1 MEKNSGG
8 SWYPE
13 RTHPSDNGDSGE
25 LNLGQLWKQQLF
37 CQGRVIHYS
46 FSDQLSR
53 HHRANLCSLAAC
65 CILKQIYKLRCRC
78 GDCLLIPLIPSSS
91 FLGES
96 PFVLMSTFL
105 SYPSTTLWAVPL
117 CDCVPQSRVSIF
129 TCRRHRACD
138 SCFPHDLSLFG
149 LFSSVLCPLSFSL
162 NLVWKYSSPFSNVA
176 ALCHPLFGRRLLKPA
191 CCFSPQ
197 G

>member
-65 CILKQIYKLRCRC
+65 CSLKQIYKLRCRC
-78 GDCLLIPLIPSSS
+78 GDCLLIPLIPP
-91 FLGES
+91 L
-96 PFVLMSTFL
+96 
-105 SYPSTTLWAVPL
+105 PSLVRVPL
-117 CDCVPQSRVSIF
+117 CWCPRFFLTLQQLYEPSLSATVYLSLGLVFLRVSIF

-138 SCFPHDLSLFG
+138 SGFPHDLSLFG
-149 LFSSVLCPLSFSL
+149 LFSSVLCP
-162 NLVWKYSSPFSNVA
+162 PF
-176 ALCHPLFGRRLLKPA
+176 L
-191 CCFSPQ
+191 
-197 G
+197 